1 MRSIKIILTASL
13 VAVLLLTLCACGGG
27 EQASA
32 PAPSAPG
39 AEGNTETAETASAP
53 ASVDV
58 DLTQLSSTMVYSEV
72 YNIMMAPE
80 DYVGKIIR
88 MNGECVSA
96 YYEPTDATYYS
107 IIIQDATAC
116 CAQGIEYVLGDGQA
130 YPEDG
135 GEATVTGRFESYDEN
150 GTTWYHLV
158 DASVTA

>member
-1 MRSIKIILTASL
+1 MKRMKTPLTAL
-13 VAVLLLTLCACGGG
+13 LLAVLLLTLCACGGE

-32 PAPSAPG
+32 PAPESNSEA
-39 AEGNTETAETASAP
+39 ASAP
-53 ASVDV
+53 AAVDL

-88 MNGECVSA
+88 MEGQCVSS

>member
-1 MRSIKIILTASL
+1 MKPMKTLLTAL
-13 VAVLLLTLCACGGG
+13 LLAVLLLTLCACGGG

-32 PAPSAPG
+32 PAPESG
-39 AEGNTETAETASAP
+39 AGTASAP
-53 ASVDV
+53 AAVDV

-88 MNGECVSA
+88 MEGQCVSA

-116 CAQGIEYVLGDGQA
+116 CAQGIEYVLTDGQA

-135 GEATVTGRFESYDEN
+135 GEATVTGRFESYDED

-158 DASVTA
+158 DASVNA

>member
-1 MRSIKIILTASL
+1 M
-13 VAVLLLTLCACGGG
+13 
-27 EQASA
+27 
-32 PAPSAPG
+32 
-39 AEGNTETAETASAP
+39 
-53 ASVDV
+53 

-80 DYVGKIIR
+80 DYVGKVIR

-116 CAQGIEYVLGDGQA
+116 CAQGIEYVLSDGQA

-135 GEATVTGRFESYDEN
+135 GEATVTGRFESYDEE

-158 DASVTA
+158 DASVYA

>member
-39 AEGNTETAETASAP
+39 AEGNAETAEAASAP
-53 ASVDV
+53 AAVDV

-88 MNGECVSA
+88 MNGACVSA

-116 CAQGIEYVLGDGQA
+116 CAQGIEYVLGSGQA

-135 GEATVTGRFESYDEN
+135 GEATVTGRFESYDEE
-150 GTTWYHLV
+150 GATWYHLV
-158 DASVTA
+158 DASVNA

>member
-1 MRSIKIILTASL
+1 MKSIKTLFSASL
-13 VAVLLLTLCACGGG
+13 LTVLLLTLCACGGG

-32 PAPSAPG
+32 SD
-39 AEGNTETAETASAP
+39 AEANAETASAP
-53 ASVDV
+53 AAVDV

-80 DYVGKIIR
+80 DYVGKVIR

-135 GEATVTGRFESYDEN
+135 GEATVTGRFESYDEE

>member
-1 MRSIKIILTASL
+1 MKSIKTLFSASL
-13 VAVLLLTLCACGGG
+13 LTVLLLTLCACGGG

-32 PAPSAPG
+32 PAQETS
-39 AEGNTETAETASAP
+39 TEAAA
-53 ASVDV
+53 VDV

>member
-1 MRSIKIILTASL
+1 MKKTKTILAASL
-13 VAVLLLTLCACGGG
+13 LTVLLLSLCACGGG
-27 EQASA
+27 EQATA
-32 PAPSAPG
+32 PAEA
-39 AEGNTETAETASAP
+39 NTETASAP

-88 MNGECVSA
+88 MEGQCVSA

-116 CAQGIEYVLGDGQA
+116 CAQGIEYVLTDGQA

-135 GEATVTGRFESYDEN
+135 GEATVTGRFESYDED

-158 DASVTA
+158 NASVNA

>member
-1 MRSIKIILTASL
+1 MKSIKTLFPASL
-13 VAVLLLTLCACGGG
+13 LTVLLLTLCACGGG

-32 PAPSAPG
+32 PAQ
-39 AEGNTETAETASAP
+39 ETDTETVPASAP
-53 ASVDV
+53 AAVDV

-80 DYVGKIIR
+80 DYVGKVIR

>member
-1 MRSIKIILTASL
+1 MKPMKTLLTAL
-13 VAVLLLTLCACGGG
+13 LLAVLLLTLCACGGG

-32 PAPSAPG
+32 PAPESG
-39 AEGNTETAETASAP
+39 DGTASAP
-53 ASVDV
+53 VAVDV

-88 MNGECVSA
+88 MEGQCVSA

-116 CAQGIEYVLGDGQA
+116 CAQGIEYVLTDGQT

-135 GEATVTGRFESYDEN
+135 GNATVTGRFEPYDEE

-158 DASVTA
+158 DASVNA

>member
-1 MRSIKIILTASL
+1 MKSIKTLFSASL
-13 VAVLLLTLCACGGG
+13 LTVLLLTLCACGGG
-27 EQASA
+27 EQATAPASSA
-32 PAPSAPG
+32 PAE
-39 AEGNTETAETASAP
+39 EGNAETAETASA
-53 ASVDV
+53 SVDL

-72 YNIMMAPE
+72 YNIMMAPD
-80 DYVGKIIR
+80 DYVGKVIR

>member
-1 MRSIKIILTASL
+1 MKSIKTLFPASL
-13 VAVLLLTLCACGGG
+13 LTVLLLTLCACGGG

-32 PAPSAPG
+32 PAQ
-39 AEGNTETAETASAP
+39 ETDTETVPASAP
-53 ASVDV
+53 AAVDV

-88 MNGECVSA
+88 MNGACVSA

-135 GEATVTGRFESYDEN
+135 GEATVTGRFEPYDEE

-158 DASVTA
+158 DASVNA

>member
-1 MRSIKIILTASL
+1 MKPMKTLLTAL
-13 VAVLLLTLCACGGG
+13 LLAVLLLTLCACGGE

-32 PAPSAPG
+32 PAPESNSEA
-39 AEGNTETAETASAP
+39 ASAP
-53 ASVDV
+53 AAVDL

-88 MNGECVSA
+88 MEGQCVSS

-116 CAQGIEYVLGDGQA
+116 CAQGIEYVLTDGQT

-135 GEATVTGRFESYDEN
+135 GNATVTGRFEPYDEE

-158 DASVTA
+158 DASVNA

>member
-1 MRSIKIILTASL
+1 MKSIRTLFAASL
-13 VAVLLLTLCACGGG
+13 LTVLLLSLCACGGG

-32 PAPSAPG
+32 PAQ
-39 AEGNTETAETASAP
+39 ETGTETASAP
-53 ASVDV
+53 AAVDV

-80 DYVGKIIR
+80 DYVGKVIR

-116 CAQGIEYVLGDGQA
+116 CAQGIEYVLTDGQT
-130 YPEDG
+130 YPADG
-135 GEATVTGRFESYDEN
+135 GDATVTGRFESYDEE
-150 GTTWYHLV
+150 GITWYHLV
-158 DASVTA
+158 DASVNA

>member
-1 MRSIKIILTASL
+1 MKRMKTPLTAL
-13 VAVLLLTLCACGGG
+13 LLAVLLLTLCACGGE

-32 PAPSAPG
+32 PAPESNSEA
-39 AEGNTETAETASAP
+39 ASAP
-53 ASVDV
+53 AAVDL

-80 DYVGKIIR
+80 DYVGKVIR

-116 CAQGIEYVLGDGQA
+116 CAQGIEYVLTDGQT

-135 GEATVTGRFESYDEN
+135 GNATVTGRFEPYDEE

-158 DASVTA
+158 DASVNA

>member
-1 MRSIKIILTASL
+1 MKPMKTLLTAL
-13 VAVLLLTLCACGGG
+13 LLAVLLLTLCACGGG

-32 PAPSAPG
+32 PAPESG
-39 AEGNTETAETASAP
+39 AGTASAP
-53 ASVDV
+53 AAVDV
-58 DLTQLSSTMVYSEV
+58 DQTQLSSTMVYSEV

-88 MNGECVSA
+88 MEGQCVSA

-116 CAQGIEYVLGDGQA
+116 CAQGIEYVLTDGQA

-135 GEATVTGRFESYDEN
+135 GEATVTGRFESYDED

-158 DASVTA
+158 DASVNA

>member
-1 MRSIKIILTASL
+1 MKSIKALFSASL
-13 VAVLLLTLCACGGG
+13 LTVLLLTLCACGGG

-32 PAPSAPG
+32 PAQ
-39 AEGNTETAETASAP
+39 ETDTETVSASA
-53 ASVDV
+53 AVDV

-80 DYVGKIIR
+80 DYVGKVIR

>member
-1 MRSIKIILTASL
+1 MKSIKTLFSASL
-13 VAVLLLTLCACGGG
+13 LTVLLLTLCACGGG

-32 PAPSAPG
+32 PAQ
-39 AEGNTETAETASAP
+39 ETDTETVSASA
-53 ASVDV
+53 AVDV

-80 DYVGKIIR
+80 DYVGKVIR